1 MHESSQPLGQVRR
14 FRVELADASD
24 AVVRALNCFVIA
36 GGQFMS
42 LDLRR
47 AGEGLA
53 LQVAARDL
61 TLERARHLEHRLHAS
76 PAVTHATH
84 EEAAPEEAIWDPA
97 AANDPPSHGPGLCD
111 PEPDELELA
120 FPGCS
125 LTHVL
130 NVTSRNQLDVA
141 IEILSLI
148 RAAGGVLD
156 GLHLGRIGGGLAQRL
171 NVTGLRPHQTRVL
184 ASRIAA
190 LPGVEHASVEHQIL
204 RTA

>member
-1 MHESSQPLGQVRR
+1 MHEPAQPASGPVSGQVRR
-14 FRVELADASD
+14 FRVELADSD

-42 LDLRR
+42 LELRR
-47 AGEGLA
+47 AGEALA
-53 LQVAARDL
+53 LQVAAHDL

-76 PAVTHATH
+76 PAVTHATY
-84 EEAAPEEAIWDPA
+84 EDAPADPA
-97 AANDPPSHGPGLCD
+97 PANDPASHG

-156 GLHLGRIGGGLAQRL
+156 GLHLGRIGGALAQRL
-171 NVTGLRPHQTRVL
+171 HVTGLRPHQTRVL
-184 ASRIAA
+184 ANRIAA